1 MSRGGAL
8 PDPNERAF
16 AFDRT
21 EALPVGTGA
30 ARALP
35 FGKDTR
41 NLQINPSAALIQINR
56 WIPNKHCRGPP
67 PSTPPGPSRL
77 LDGDLLLALLCF
89 WPLRQRDREYAVL
102 EMRLDLVGINAV
114 RHAERTLEGAIAA
127 FGEMIVLLLFLPFVL
142 FLTFDG
148 QRAIREFDVD
158 ITLVHSR
165 QLDRDFVRL
174 LMLGDV
180 NGWSLAPGD
189 LAAPERLDVEHAA
202 SGRRTPR
209 AHSKFVE

>member
-1 MSRGGAL
+1 
-8 PDPNERAF
+8 
-16 AFDRT
+16 
-21 EALPVGTGA
+21 
-30 ARALP
+30 
-35 FGKDTR
+35 
-41 NLQINPSAALIQINR
+41 QINPSAALIQINR
-56 WIPNKHCRGPP
+56 WITNKHCRGPRRQCHRV
-67 PSTPPGPSRL
+67 SRL

-102 EMRLDLVGINAV
+102 EMRLELVGINAG

-127 FGEMIVLLLFLPFVL
+127 FGEMIVLLFFLPFVL

-148 QRAIREFDVD
+148 QRAIREFDID

-165 QLDRDFVRL
+165 QLGRDFVRL

-180 NGWSLAPGD
+180 HGWSLAPGD

-209 AHSKFVE
+209 AHSKIIENTVESAP